1 MQERTILLH
10 IFADPLRRKLVA
22 GGLAVAIGIG
32 LFVWLRYETTPPAA
46 TAVLSFDEGAARLA
60 EPGVMPANAKEP
72 AVAFAQSILS
82 DEAVT
87 ELARQTG
94 LPFATS
100 QTNVVEFRSRLDMAQ
115 TSIKLLRVN
124 YKDTDKKLAAAV
136 ANAVANMLVA
146 WMPSP
151 VRQGA
156 PLATPALAKPV
167 RQRRSLD
174 SRSSALSNLES
185 QLTVAD
191 RKLAAL
197 YARAIAFQ
205 KAGAAA
211 RPSSTYNE
219 HLRKLDADEIA
230 RLRLERTRLM
240 QAIVTEKRRG
250 AAAPRRHTAPDVRDS
265 ALAVQTAV
273 QTDAGQ
279 IWQRPFTLVQLAGN
293 AGASQSESGLLWYWP
308 LAGILCGLLYLDAV
322 IWRYRP
328 LGPDGKVI
336 YTIENAAPLEPPLLN
351 DNLSMEKATEHAGSP
366 MQTEDRWAN
375 EVLRSLSLTGLGRE
389 DETSAPRHKPVAA
402 LDSHRQVDSHVP
414 EATGTDP
421 LRRSAGG
428 RPRLYRQKPE
438 NDGTIS

>member
-10 IFADPLRRKLVA
+10 IFAEPLRRKLVA

-32 LFVWLRYETTPPAA
+32 FFVWLRYDTTPPAA
-46 TAVLSFDEGAARLA
+46 TAVLSFDVGAARQA
-60 EPGVMPANAKEP
+60 EPGVMTANAKEP

-82 DEAVT
+82 DEAVR

-94 LPFATS
+94 LPFASS

-124 YKDTDKKLAAAV
+124 YKDTDKKLSAAV

-156 PLATPALAKPV
+156 PLATPALAKSG

-174 SRSSALSNLES
+174 SRSPALSNLES
-185 QLTVAD
+185 QLTAAD

-197 YARAIAFQ
+197 YARAIALQ
-205 KAGAAA
+205 KTEAATP
-211 RPSSTYNE
+211 PSSTHNE

-240 QAIVTEKRRG
+240 QAIVAEKRRG
-250 AAAPRRHTAPDVRDS
+250 AAPRRHTPSDVGDS
-265 ALAVQTAV
+265 ALAAQTV
-273 QTDAGQ
+273 AGQ
-279 IWQRPFTLVQLAGN
+279 IWQRPFTLVRLAGD

-308 LAGILCGLLYLDAV
+308 LAGILCGLLYLGAV

-328 LGPDGKVI
+328 
-336 YTIENAAPLEPPLLN
+336 IESAAPLEPPVLN
-351 DNLSMEKATEHAGSP
+351 DKLSTEKATEHAGSP
-366 MQTEDRWAN
+366 IQTEDRWTN

-389 DETSAPRHKPVAA
+389 DETFAPRHKPVAA
-402 LDSHRQVDSHVP
+402 VDSQRQVDSRVP

-428 RPRLYRQKPE
+428 RPRQYRQKPE
-438 NDGTIS
+438 DDGTIS

>member
-100 QTNVVEFRSRLDMAQ
+100 QTNVVDFRSRLDMAQ
-115 TSIKLLRVN
+115 TSIRLLRVN
-124 YKDTDKKLAAAV
+124 YKDTDKKLSAAV

-151 VRQGA
+151 VQQGA
-156 PLATPALAKPV
+156 PIATPALAKPV
-167 RQRRSLD
+167 QQRRSLD

-191 RKLAAL
+191 RRLAAL
-197 YARAIAFQ
+197 YARAIALQ
-205 KAGAAA
+205 KAEAAA

-308 LAGILCGLLYLDAV
+308 LAGILCGLLYLGAV

-328 LGPDGKVI
+328 
-336 YTIENAAPLEPPLLN
+336 IESAAPESAAPLEPPLLD
-351 DNLSMEKATEHAGSP
+351 DNLSTEKATEQAGSP

-375 EVLRSLSLTGLGRE
+375 EVLRSLSLTGLGRK
-389 DETSAPRHKPVAA
+389 DETFAPRNKPVAA
-402 LDSHRQVDSHVP
+402 VDSPRQIDSCVP

>member
-10 IFADPLRRKLVA
+10 IFAEPLRRKLVA
-22 GGLAVAIGIG
+22 GGLAVAVGIG
-32 LFVWLRYETTPPAA
+32 LFVWLRYDTTPLAT

-60 EPGVMPANAKEP
+60 EPGVMTANAKEP
-72 AVAFAQSILS
+72 AVAFAQSILN
-82 DEAVT
+82 DEAVR
-87 ELARQTG
+87 ELARQAG
-94 LPFATS
+94 LPFAGS

-124 YKDTDKKLAAAV
+124 YKDTDKKLSATV

-151 VRQGA
+151 VRQA
-156 PLATPALAKPV
+156 PPLATPALAKPV
-167 RQRRSLD
+167 RQRRSLE

-197 YARAIAFQ
+197 YARAIALQ
-205 KAGAAA
+205 KAEAAA
-211 RPSSTYNE
+211 RPSSPYNE

-240 QAIVTEKRRG
+240 QAIVAEKRRG
-250 AAAPRRHTAPDVRDS
+250 AAAPRRHTASDVRDS
-265 ALAVQTAV
+265 ALAVQTV
-273 QTDAGQ
+273 PGQ
-279 IWQRPFTLVQLAGN
+279 IWERPFTLVQLAGN

-308 LAGILCGLLYLDAV
+308 LAGILCGLLYLGAV
-322 IWRYRP
+322 ILRYRP
-328 LGPDGKVI
+328 
-336 YTIENAAPLEPPLLN
+336 IESAEPLEPPLLN
-351 DNLSMEKATEHAGSP
+351 DNLSTEKATEHAGSP

-402 LDSHRQVDSHVP
+402 VDSQRQVDSHVP

-438 NDGTIS
+438 NDGTISW

>member
-10 IFADPLRRKLVA
+10 IFADPLRRRLVA

-32 LFVWLRYETTPPAA
+32 LFVWLRYDTTPPATA
-46 TAVLSFDEGAARLA
+46 AVLSFDAGAARQS
-60 EPGVMPANAKEP
+60 EPGVMTANAKEP

-82 DEAVT
+82 DEAVR

-94 LPFATS
+94 VPFASS
-100 QTNVVEFRSRLDMAQ
+100 QNNVVEFRSRLDMAQ
-115 TSIKLLRVN
+115 TSIRLLRVN
-124 YKDTDKKLAAAV
+124 YKDTDKKLSAAV

-151 VRQGA
+151 VQQGA
-156 PLATPALAKPV
+156 PIATPALAKPV
-167 RQRRSLD
+167 QQRRSLD

-191 RKLAAL
+191 RRLAAL
-197 YARAIAFQ
+197 YARAIALQ
-205 KAGAAA
+205 KAEAAA

-230 RLRLERTRLM
+230 RLRLERTRLV
-240 QAIVTEKRRG
+240 QAIVAEKRRG
-250 AAAPRRHTAPDVRDS
+250 AAAPRRHTASVVRDS
-265 ALAVQTAV
+265 ALPVQTV
-273 QTDAGQ
+273 AGQ
-279 IWQRPFTLVQLAGN
+279 IWQRPFTLVQLAGD
-293 AGASQSESGLLWYWP
+293 AGASQSERGVLWYWP
-308 LAGILCGLLYLDAV
+308 LAGILCGLLYLGAV

-328 LGPDGKVI
+328 
-336 YTIENAAPLEPPLLN
+336 IESAAPESAAPLEPPLLD
-351 DNLSMEKATEHAGSP
+351 DNLSTEKATEQAGSP

-375 EVLRSLSLTGLGRE
+375 EVLRSLSLTGLGRK
-389 DETSAPRHKPVAA
+389 DETFAPRNKPVAA
-402 LDSHRQVDSHVP
+402 VDSPRQIDSCVP